1 MQQDE
6 FLNLFLDEG
15 DESNNTFK
23 LRFVGIPDD
32 YVMEFKKI
40 EWLGWAPPGDL
51 MIFGKRSTAALRSYI
66 KVHSRTRP
74 PQRNAYKKD
83 KAQCRHIVIDT
94 IIPALGHMSSHLIQA
109 AKELAPIPST
119 EYAHQRESTQQKNNA
134 KAAALKRNASI
145 QTIMLEDYVKA
156 SENADSSPS
165 GHSWHYLT
173 PFIRFFVFQRHG
185 HFTVIRR
192 C

>member
-1 MQQDE
+1 MAKSSAKTTA
-6 FLNLFLDEG
+6 LYA
-15 DESNNTFK
+15 SNYVKRFSCDDGKVIQTKKDKQFDACLH
-23 LRFVGIPDD
+23 LREDSDRLTDVT
-32 YVMEFKKI
+32 VMLKTCVDV
-40 EWLGWAPPGDL
+40 LCD
-51 MIFGKRSTAALRSYI
+51 S
-66 KVHSRTRP
+66 
-74 PQRNAYKKD
+74 NAYKKD

-165 GHSWHYLT
+165 GHS
-173 PFIRFFVFQRHG
+173 
-185 HFTVIRR
+185 
-192 C
+192 